1 MIAPPETDPDRQQI
15 AVPESLWQRQFEVE
29 NDFAP
34 TPVARHVA
42 ICTTPRCG
50 SHFLGHQM
58 RALNCFGY
66 PLEYLNPGNWPI
78 WERRARRAGA
88 TDTLQFIKS
97 VRTGPNG
104 VFSVKLHHEHLEAFV
119 NHESDPLRYRFI
131 QLHRRD
137 LVRQAVS
144 FARAQQTGAW
154 ISDMP
159 ERAEAR
165 YDRDLIAAKVEA
177 IAEFNAGWRS
187 FLASLGVQPLEL
199 FYEDVVADRKGTMRR
214 IAAYLDLELPDASTC
229 EDVFQPKAQ
238 RASND
243 PTEAWVER
251 FKAESRGAIG
261 RCQPV
266 PGYRHT
272 PKTRRLG
279 SGVRRTVSGALRR
292 FGLWA

>member
-1 MIAPPETDPDRQQI
+1 MKAAPETETNCLQVTI
-15 AVPESLWQRQFEVE
+15 PENLWQRQFEVA
-29 NDFAP
+29 NDFPP
-34 TPVARHVA
+34 TPVIHRVA

-78 WERRARRAGA
+78 WEARARSSGA
-88 TDTLQFIKS
+88 ADTFHFIKS

-104 VFSVKLHHEHLEAFV
+104 VFSIKLHHEHLEAFV
-119 NHESDPLRYRFI
+119 EREFDPLSYRFI
-131 QLHRRD
+131 HLRRRD

-159 ERAEAR
+159 ERAKAR
-165 YDRDLIAAKVEA
+165 YDRKLIAAKLDA
-177 IAEFNAGWRS
+177 IAEWNAGWTS
-187 FLASLGVQPLEL
+187 FLVSLGVQPLEL
-199 FYEDVVADRKGTMRR
+199 FYEDVVADREGAMRR
-214 IAAYLDLELPDASTC
+214 IATYLGIELPEVSTC

-238 RASND
+238 RASDD
-243 PTEAWVER
+243 PTEVWVAR
-251 FKAESRGAIG
+251 FTAENRGAIG
-261 RCQPV
+261 RYQPV

-272 PKTRRLG
+272 PKMRRLG
-279 SGVRRTVSGALRR
+279 NGVRRNVSSALRR
-292 FGLWA
+292 IVVGS

>member
-1 MIAPPETDPDRQQI
+1 MTAPPETEFNSQQL
-15 AVPESLWQRQFEVE
+15 AVPKTLWHRQFAVE
-29 NDFAP
+29 NDFDP
-34 TPVARHVA
+34 TPVTCHVA

-66 PLEYLNPGNWPI
+66 PLEYLNSGNWPV
-78 WERRARRAGA
+78 WEKRARRAGA

-104 VFSVKLHHEHLEAFV
+104 VFSVKLHHEHLEAFLD
-119 NHESDPLRYRFI
+119 HEVDPLSYRFI
-131 QLHRRD
+131 QLQRRD

-165 YDRDLIAAKVEA
+165 YDRNLIAAKVEA
-177 IAEFNAGWRS
+177 IADFNAGWTS
-187 FLASLGVQPLEL
+187 FLASLGVKPLEL
-199 FYEDVVADRKGTMRR
+199 FYEDIVTDRKGAIER
-214 IAAYLDLELPDASTC
+214 IATYLNIELPDASTG
-229 EDVFQPKAQ
+229 ENVFQPKAQ

-243 PTEAWVER
+243 PTEVWVER
-251 FKAESRGAIG
+251 FKSENRGAIG
-261 RCQPV
+261 QCQPI

-272 PKTRRLG
+272 PKARRLG
-279 SGVRRTVSGALRR
+279 NGLRQTVSGALRR
-292 FGLWA
+292 FGLGA